1 MKFFLAFLLCLA
13 AIAGDVFANEIK
25 RETMESQRKKRT
37 YYLYEPANLA
47 RSNPA
52 PLIVVLHGSG
62 DTGMMPVKRWR
73 ELAAKE
79 GILIAGPNALNRQ
92 MWRIPEDGPEFIYEL
107 VESLKKKHSI
117 DQQRVYLFGHSG
129 GAIVALYLGLMQS
142 QYFAATAVHA
152 GAIRPEDAYY
162 IDKTRRKIPFSLIVG
177 TEDPLFPVKDLR
189 ETRDMLTSRGFSV
202 ELTEIKGHDHDY
214 GDRSD
219 EINKMIW
226 NFFKKHKLEDEPVHQ
241 LFDWTNV
248 KPVVEELS
256 VREDESDESSSVQ
269 DQ

>member
-1 MKFFLAFLLCLA
+1 M
-13 AIAGDVFANEIK
+13 AIAALSGSIAANEIK

-37 YYLYEPANLA
+37 YYLYAPPTL
-47 RSNPA
+47 STSTPA

-62 DTGMMPVKRWR
+62 DTGLMPVKRWR
-73 ELAAKE
+73 RLADQE
-79 GILIAGPNALNRQ
+79 GIMIAGPNALNRQ

-107 VESLKKKHSI
+107 VESLKKKHNI
-117 DQQRVYLFGHSG
+117 DPQRIYLFGHSG

-152 GAIRPEDAYY
+152 GAIRPQDAYF
-162 IDKTRRKIPFSLIVG
+162 IDRTRRKIPFALFVG
-177 TEDPLFPVKDLR
+177 TQDPLFPVRDLR

-214 GDRSD
+214 ADRAA
-219 EINKMIW
+219 EINRMIW
-226 NFFKKHKLEDEPVHQ
+226 DFFKKHQLEDEPVHQ

-248 KPVVEELS
+248 KPVVEE
-256 VREDESDESSSVQ
+256 VFERGGDEKH
-269 DQ
+269 